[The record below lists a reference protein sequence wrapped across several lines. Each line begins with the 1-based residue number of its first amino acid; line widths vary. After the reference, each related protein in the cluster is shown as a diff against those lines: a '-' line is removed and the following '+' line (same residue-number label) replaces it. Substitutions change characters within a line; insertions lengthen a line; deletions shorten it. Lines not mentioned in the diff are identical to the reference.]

1 MSAIRGKN
9 LILRSLCLLVIGVL
23 GFNLCACEKKESIT
37 SGTIF
42 TSVGTDPFSV
52 SARIDELRCEAE
64 EDILFYLDDYNSEWY
79 ADEGNREVRSDLGGS
94 RLIGISK
101 YQYLGYCFFD
111 WGESSESPVYYI
123 FQVSAIDSTGEET
136 ITRDFYLISR
146 KDFYKYH
153 NSPGASVYGSE
164 QIGFSSCSV
173 DGFTTLDHAIA
184 KIKEERGRDDISEEL
199 HLEQDDQFTVYDPMP
214 LAYKNQVTV
223 LFQEEDLVYAL
234 FMNGGN
240 PDYASPVTLPQEWF
254 KPEVLE
260 KAEFGSIL
268 SVYYDGARLETYPLQ
283 IDPPY
288 ALTYAGRIAESEEAA
303 LKKAE
308 QDLRDFCTG
317 EK

>member
-1 MSAIRGKN
+1 MQTKTIAR
-9 LILRSLCLLVIGVL
+9 
-23 GFNLCACEKKESIT
+23 FNPI
-37 SGTIF
+37 
-42 TSVGTDPFSV
+42 
-52 SARIDELRCEAE
+52 
-64 EDILFYLDDYNSEWY
+64 W
-79 ADEGNREVRSDLGGS
+79 GGS

-101 YQYLGYCFFD
+101 YQYLGHCFFD

-164 QIGFSSCSV
+164 KIGFSSCSV

-223 LFQEEDLVYAL
+223 LFQEADLVYAL
-234 FMNGGN
+234 FMNGGTRITQARLRFRKN
-240 PDYASPVTLPQEWF
+240 GLSRKCWRRRNSARSCPCTMMVRDWRPILCR
-254 KPEVLE
+254 
-260 KAEFGSIL
+260 SIL
-268 SVYYDGARLETYPLQ
+268 HLSLLMPAVSRKVRRML
-283 IDPPY
+283 
-288 ALTYAGRIAESEEAA
+288 
-303 LKKAE
+303 
-308 QDLRDFCTG
+308 
-317 EK
+317 